1 MVIVDFAN
9 PDRATAHVTV
19 DETEPGFDP
28 VAIARRLREAIPH
41 ASRARLFRPGGS
53 IDTDRE
59 GAPTPGEVLED
70 VVNRLL
76 ASRRVVRPANDD
88 AAQAGSG
95 CQRFHRGKG
104 DPGTDTPELA

>member
-1 MVIVDFAN
+1 MMVIVDFAN

-19 DETEPGFDP
+19 DETEPGHDA
-28 VAIARRLREAIPH
+28 VALARRFRDAIPY
-41 ASRARLFRPGGS
+41 AARVRLFRPGGS

-76 ASRRVVRPANDD
+76 ASRRVVRPA
-88 AAQAGSG
+88 SG
-95 CQRFHRGKG
+95 GEESQ
-104 DPGTDTPELA
+104 TA